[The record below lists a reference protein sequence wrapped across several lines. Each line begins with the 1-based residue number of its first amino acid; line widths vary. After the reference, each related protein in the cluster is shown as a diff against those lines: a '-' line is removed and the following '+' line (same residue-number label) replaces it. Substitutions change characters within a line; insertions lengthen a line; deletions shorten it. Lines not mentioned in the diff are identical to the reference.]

1 MFWESALWNR
11 YLYLSFV
18 VSCKKLNILFASF
31 FLIFDR
37 FQFVLQILTVKFH
50 LTVILIDFILTFA
63 FFLSLSSHFW
73 SWISYPFWYYS
84 ILRMMT
90 FTKYYVSA
98 ANWLMILPLSSVYN
112 FCLSRNE
119 QYYELAHQYQG
130 NSQVSFWFLE
140 ELSWFVQEKWEIQ
153 WTLTWINYLIIIIQI
168 ISKHTIIYHSLSLS

>member
-1 MFWESALWNR
+1 
-11 YLYLSFV
+11 
-18 VSCKKLNILFASF
+18 
-31 FLIFDR
+31 
-37 FQFVLQILTVKFH
+37 
-50 LTVILIDFILTFA
+50 
-63 FFLSLSSHFW
+63 
-73 SWISYPFWYYS
+73 
-84 ILRMMT
+84 MMT

-168 ISKHTIIYHSLSLS
+168 ISKHSIILIIRRPWVRPILFFVLLLQHPLLWQEDSLLESKPHRRAIPELSRYFSRWSWKLSGTEILRSWL